1 MDIENGDSNE
11 NSLEDKKLLRINRG
25 LSAKRYLNNLTKHW
39 DQNVLDTFISDG
51 KIKPTD
57 TSNKNERKSSKRK
70 HIDDDLTVWPQA
82 YRFDSNWSAGTVDM
96 RSYRFLKAQD
106 FNLSKGWVFFVLR
119 SLNIFINETS
129 KFNWTK
135 LFLDD
140 PRIET
145 SIKYNSNEELDKPS
159 KRKSARTEPIKIY
172 DPQHQSH
179 EVDYKS
185 LATEEKEKVLS
196 ELLFHSALNNIKQQN
211 LVKKIFFCL
220 KSLNLVCVR

>member
-1 MDIENGDSNE
+1 MKNFVANSLTSFEDSNNMESTMFSLVNISTKNLLTGKINMDIENGDSNE

-129 KFNWTK
+129 KFN
-135 LFLDD
+135 
-140 PRIET
+140 
-145 SIKYNSNEELDKPS
+145 
-159 KRKSARTEPIKIY
+159 
-172 DPQHQSH
+172 
-179 EVDYKS
+179 
-185 LATEEKEKVLS
+185 
-196 ELLFHSALNNIKQQN
+196 
-211 LVKKIFFCL
+211 
-220 KSLNLVCVR
+220 